1 MTGQQL
7 GTLSSFLPL
16 ILVFVFFYFFVIR
29 PQNKQQK
36 KIQEMRNNLKKGDRI
51 VTIGGFHG
59 KVVGFKENIVV
70 IELKPDNVKVEI
82 TKAAVAEVV
91 KEAEVNPKK
100 SDKDK

>member
-1 MTGQQL
+1 MTGQQI
-7 GTLSSFLPL
+7 SAFLPL
-16 ILVFVFFYFFVIR
+16 ILVFVFMYFFMIR

-51 VTIGGFHG
+51 VTVGGFHG

-82 TKAAVAEVV
+82 TKVAVAEVV
-91 KEAEVNPKK
+91 REAEVDPKK
-100 SDKDK
+100 SDKDE

>member
-1 MTGQQL
+1 MTGQQI
-7 GTLSSFLPL
+7 SAFLPL
-16 ILVFVFFYFFVIR
+16 VLVFVFMYFFMIR

-51 VTIGGFHG
+51 VTVGGFHG

-82 TKAAVAEVV
+82 TKVAVAEVV
-91 KEAEVNPKK
+91 REAEADPKK
-100 SDKDK
+100 SDKDE